1 MARVLI
7 LGGGFGGLAA
17 AHHMIQANIPD
28 LEVILFDQEEIFTVG
43 FRKTWTLLGID
54 PEPGNGHRSNLEMK
68 GIRRVHGRIT
78 SIDPQRKAVEAND
91 GQYSGDFL
99 VVALGVEL
107 APELIGG
114 FQEFAHSVY
123 DRRSLPRAAQALR
136 QFQGGK
142 IVVGIFGN
150 PYQCPPAPYEIAL
163 LVNEQLHQRQV
174 NTDMTVFTPLPMS
187 LPILGNAG
195 CSVIE
200 DRLESAGIKFL
211 ANHTA
216 VSVEANKVVFSNGI
230 HQAFNL
236 LLGIAPHRAPEVVRS
251 CGLTGGGDWVPVNSE
266 TLETGYPGVFAI
278 GDVNQVK
285 MANGKPLPKAGV
297 FAEGQGKVV
306 AQRILDTL
314 AGNQPSAIFEGMGG
328 CFLEIDSQN
337 ALKIEGHFLAKP
349 EPQVILTDA
358 SPKHLEE
365 KRQFEKERLADWLK

>member
-1 MARVLI
+1 MARVLV

-17 AHHMIQANIPD
+17 AHKLIGAKTPD
-28 LEVILFDQEEIFTVG
+28 LEVILFDQEEVFTVG

-54 PEPGNGHRSNLEMK
+54 PEPGNGRRSNLEKK

-78 SIDPQRKAVEAND
+78 SIEPQRKVVEAN
-91 GQYSGDFL
+91 GEQFEGDFL
-99 VVALGVEL
+99 VIALGVEL

-114 FQEFAHSVY
+114 LKEHALSVY

-163 LVNEQLHQRQV
+163 LVNEQLRNRQV
-174 NTDMTVFTPLPMS
+174 NAELTVFTPLPMS
-187 LPILGNAG
+187 LPILGSAG

-200 DRLESAGIKFL
+200 DRLADAGIKFL
-211 ANHTA
+211 ASHTA
-216 VSVEANKVVFSNGI
+216 VNVEANKVVFSNGT
-230 HQAFNL
+230 HLDFDL

-251 CGLTGGGDWVPVNSE
+251 CGLTEGGDWVPVDTQ
-266 TLETGYPGVFAI
+266 TLETRYPGVFAI
-278 GDVNQVK
+278 GDVNLVK

-306 AQRILDTL
+306 AQRILETL
-314 AGNQPSAIFEGMGG
+314 AGNQPAAIFEGIGG

-337 ALKIEGHFLAKP
+337 AAKIEGHFLAIP
-349 EPQVILTDA
+349 EPQVLLTDA
-358 SPKHLEE
+358 SPKLLEE
-365 KRQFEKERLADWLK
+365 KRQFEKDRLTGWLK

>member
-1 MARVLI
+1 MARVLM

-17 AHHMIQANIPD
+17 AHHLIQANIPD

-54 PEPGNGHRSNLEMK
+54 PGPGNGHRSNLEKK
-68 GIRRVHGRIT
+68 GIRRVHSRIT
-78 SIDPQRKAVEAND
+78 SIDPQRKVVKTND

-123 DRRSLPRAAQALR
+123 DRRSLPQAAQALR

-163 LVNEQLHQRQV
+163 LVNEQLRQRQV
-174 NTDMTVFTPLPMS
+174 NADLTVFTPLPMS

-216 VSVEANKVVFSNGI
+216 VSVEANKVFFSNGT
-230 HQAFNL
+230 HEAVDL

-251 CGLTGGGDWVPVNSE
+251 CGLTDGGDWVPVNSE

-306 AQRILDTL
+306 AQRILETL
-314 AGNQPSAIFEGMGG
+314 AGIQPVAIFEGMGG

-365 KRQFEKERLADWLK
+365 KRQFEKDRLADWLK